1 MRKIENLYDIV
12 GSKIGDLE
20 ILDYL
25 GSYNY
30 FGAECHVYLTKCRCG
45 KVKAIRRDSLIGHRS
60 KSCGHTNHK
69 SNVGIAENWRINNED
84 QNKR

>member
-1 MRKIENLYDIV
+1 MKKIENLYDIV

-25 GSYNY
+25 GYYNY
-30 FGAECHVYLTKCRCG
+30 FGGQCHVYLTKCSCG
-45 KVKAIRRDSLIGHRS
+45 KIKAIRRDSLIGYRS

-69 SNVGIAENWRINNED
+69 SHVGIAENWRISHED